1 VLCVYPKWKEGITT
15 NQVKAKAVDGKQTAA
30 TDMIR

>member
-1 VLCVYPKWKEGITT
+1 VLCAYPKWKEGIII
-15 NQVKAKAVDGKQTAA
+15 NQVNAKAADGKQTAA